1 MIRLL
6 TTDLPGFIK
15 ASRIPSL
22 LIISITQSLTAVYL
36 VSDFSDKYS
45 IIYSIDF
52 ILLIIS
58 TLMIAAGGFIIND
71 YYDQK
76 IDMINRPKKVV
87 VGTKFRRRLAMLSH
101 SLLSVTGIAIGFW
114 LDIRI
119 GVVHIFSTFGL
130 WYYSNHLRRLP
141 IIGNMTISFLT
152 SLTLLIV
159 AVFFRRHE
167 LLVYVYALF
176 AFLTVLVREVIKD
189 IEDVKGEAAAGCQ
202 TIPVVWGIRGAKAFI
217 YFVIAAGGS
226 FLVSF
231 LLTTES
237 MLVRYYF
244 LLLIPVFGWF
254 IYKLAR
260 SDRQQHYIHLRMITN
275 LIILSG
281 LISMVLI

>member
-22 LIISITQSLTAVYL
+22 LIISATQVFTALFL
-36 VSDFSDKYS
+36 VTDFSNKHA
-45 IIYSIDF
+45 IIYSFDF
-52 ILLIIS
+52 VLLIIS

-101 SLLSVTGIAIGFW
+101 SLLSVTGIAIGLW

-119 GVVHIFSTFGL
+119 GAVHIFSTFGL

-167 LLVYVYALF
+167 PLVYIYGLF
-176 AFLTVLVREVIKD
+176 AFLTVFVREIIKD

-202 TIPVVWGIRGAKAFI
+202 TIPVVWGIRGAKIFI
-217 YFVIAAGGS
+217 YLVIAFGGS
-226 FLVSF
+226 FLLSF
-231 LLTTES
+231 LLTTDS
-237 MLVRYYF
+237 LLVRYYF

-254 IYKLAR
+254 IYKLAH

-281 LISMVLI
+281 LISMLLI

>member
-22 LIISITQSLTAVYL
+22 LIISITQIFTAVFL
-36 VSDFSDKYS
+36 VSDFLEKKS
-45 IIYSIDF
+45 IIFSIEF
-52 ILLIIS
+52 FLLIVS

-101 SLLSVTGIAIGFW
+101 SILSLTGISIGFW

-119 GVVHIFSTFGL
+119 GVIHIFSTFGL

-159 AVFFRRHE
+159 AVFFRKHE

-202 TIPVVWGIRGAKAFI
+202 TIPVVWGIRGAKLFI
-217 YFVIAAGGS
+217 YLVIAAGGS
-226 FLVSF
+226 FLLSF
-231 LLTTES
+231 LLTTKS
-237 MLVRYYF
+237 ILVRYYF
-244 LLLIPVFGWF
+244 LLLVPVFGWF
-254 IYKLAR
+254 IYKLAI

-281 LISMVLI
+281 MISMVLI

>member
-22 LIISITQSLTAVYL
+22 VIICITQVFTALFL
-36 VSDFSDKYS
+36 VENVADKYS
-45 IIYSIDF
+45 IIHSISF
-52 ILLIIS
+52 YLLIAS
-58 TLMIAAGGFIIND
+58 TLIVAAAGFIIND

-101 SLLSVTGIAIGFW
+101 VMLSFIGISIGFL

-119 GVVHIFSTFGL
+119 GAIHIFSTLGL

-141 IIGNMTISFLT
+141 IIGNLTISFLT

-159 AVFFRRHE
+159 AVFFRKHE
-167 LLVYVYALF
+167 PLIYVYSLF
-176 AFLTVLVREVIKD
+176 AFLTVFVREIIKD
-189 IEDVKGEAAAGCQ
+189 IEDVKGEEAAGCQ
-202 TIPVVWGIRGAKAFI
+202 TIPVVWGIRGAKVFI
-217 YFVIAAGGS
+217 YLLICGGS
-226 FLVSF
+226 FFLVTF
-231 LLTTES
+231 LISTES
-237 MLVRYYF
+237 QLVKFYF
-244 LLLIPVFGWF
+244 MFLIPVFGWF

-260 SDRQQHYIHLRMITN
+260 SDRQKHYAQLRTITN

-281 LISMVLI
+281 LISMSLI

>member
-22 LIISITQSLTAVYL
+22 LIISITQVFTAVYL
-36 VSDFSDKYS
+36 VSDFSNKYS

-119 GVVHIFSTFGL
+119 GAVHIFSTFGL

-159 AVFFRRHE
+159 VVFFRRHE

-189 IEDVKGEAAAGCQ
+189 IEDVKGEAAVGCQ

-217 YFVIAAGGS
+217 YLVIAAGGS

-281 LISMVLI
+281 LISMLLI

>member
-22 LIISITQSLTAVYL
+22 LIISITQVFTAVYL
-36 VSDFSDKYS
+36 VSDFSNKYS

-119 GVVHIFSTFGL
+119 GAVHIFSTFGL

-141 IIGNMTISFLT
+141 IIGNMTFSFLT

-159 AVFFRRHE
+159 GVFVRRLV
-167 LLVYVYALF
+167 LLVYV
-176 AFLTVLVREVIKD
+176 
-189 IEDVKGEAAAGCQ
+189 
-202 TIPVVWGIRGAKAFI
+202 
-217 YFVIAAGGS
+217 
-226 FLVSF
+226 
-231 LLTTES
+231 
-237 MLVRYYF
+237 
-244 LLLIPVFGWF
+244 
-254 IYKLAR
+254 
-260 SDRQQHYIHLRMITN
+260 
-275 LIILSG
+275 
-281 LISMVLI
+281 

>member
-22 LIISITQSLTAVYL
+22 LIISITQVFTAVYL
-36 VSDFSDKYS
+36 VSDFSNKYS

-119 GVVHIFSTFGL
+119 GAVHIFSTFGL

-176 AFLTVLVREVIKD
+176 AFLTILVREVIKD
-189 IEDVKGEAAAGCQ
+189 IEDVKGEAAVGCQ

-217 YFVIAAGGS
+217 YLVIAAGGS

-281 LISMVLI
+281 LISMLLI

>member
-22 LIISITQSLTAVYL
+22 LIISITQVFTAVYL
-36 VSDFSDKYS
+36 VSDFSNKYS

-119 GVVHIFSTFGL
+119 GAIHIFSTFGL

-176 AFLTVLVREVIKD
+176 AFLTILVREVIKD
-189 IEDVKGEAAAGCQ
+189 IEDVKGEAAVGCQ

-217 YFVIAAGGS
+217 YLVIAAGGS

-281 LISMVLI
+281 LISMLLI

>member
-22 LIISITQSLTAVYL
+22 LIISITQIFTAVFL
-36 VSDFSDKYS
+36 VSDFSEKKS
-45 IIYSIDF
+45 IIFSIEF
-52 ILLIIS
+52 FLLIVS

-101 SLLSVTGIAIGFW
+101 SALSFTGIAIGFW

-119 GVVHIFSTFGL
+119 GVLHIFSAFGL

-159 AVFFRRHE
+159 AVFFRKHE

-202 TIPVVWGIRGAKAFI
+202 TIPVVWGIRGAKLFI
-217 YFVIAAGGS
+217 YLVIAAGGS
-226 FLVSF
+226 FLLSF

-237 MLVRYYF
+237 ILVRYYF

-254 IYKLAR
+254 IYKLAI

>member
-22 LIISITQSLTAVYL
+22 LIISITQVFTAVYL
-36 VSDFSDKYS
+36 VSDFSNKYS

-119 GVVHIFSTFGL
+119 GAIHIFSTFGL

-159 AVFFRRHE
+159 VVFFRRHE

-189 IEDVKGEAAAGCQ
+189 IEDVKGEAAVGCQ

-217 YFVIAAGGS
+217 YLVIAAGGS

-281 LISMVLI
+281 LISMLLI